1 MERLGE
7 HDFYMGM
14 AFLCA
19 ARSTCSMRQVGAVF
33 LNNHRHVI
41 ATGYNGTPKGFDH
54 CIDSPCEGFGDIT
67 TCQAVH
73 AEQNA
78 LLQCRDVME
87 IEIAYITT
95 FPCLSCIK
103 LLLNTSCKKIVYCFS
118 SKHSQKAFILWDEV
132 ACRSSQFIQPPFVI
146 NLQLRS

>member
-7 HDFYMGM
+7 HDFYMSM

-19 ARSTCSMRQVGAVF
+19 LRSTCSMRQVGAVF
-33 LNNHRHVI
+33 LDKHKHVI
-41 ATGYNGTPKGFDH
+41 ATGYNGVPRGFKH
-54 CIDSPCEGFGDIT
+54 CIDTSCKGFGNIN

-103 LLLNTSCKKIVYCFS
+103 LLLNTSCQKIVYCFD
-118 SKHSQKAFILWDEV
+118 SKHSISAHDIWSGWKIEMPV
-132 ACRSSQFIQPPFVI
+132 PSII
-146 NLQLRS
+146 NFQLRS